1 MDATFRKKIVKKYE
15 LKLLFPKIIDL
26 VEVSTR

>member
-1 MDATFRKKIVKKYE
+1 MLHLEKKIIEKYE

-26 VEVSTR
+26 VQVSTR

>member
-1 MDATFRKKIVKKYE
+1 MLHLEKKLKKYE